1 MSVKKQCVSL
11 LKKFFSKSIM
21 NYKTYFRFLIFTPIA
36 MIFIAVALDFT
47 YDFPESVN
55 GYYGQLA
62 SDGFSNA
69 YNLQLVFALL
79 AFIMDILMCFFV
91 RYSRELWILI
101 IAVFYAFASIMPE
114 LTIMS
119 PLSIVMVQIASLMA
133 GLKISLAYLS
143 PPIRDLF

>member
-1 MSVKKQCVSL
+1 
-11 LKKFFSKSIM
+11 M
-21 NYKTYFRFLIFTPIA
+21 NYKTYFRFLIITPIV
-36 MIFIAVALDFT
+36 MIFIAVLLDFG

-62 SDGFSNA
+62 MDGFSTA

-79 AFIMDILMCFFV
+79 AFIADILMCFFV
-91 RYSRELWILI
+91 RYSRELWILLI
-101 IAVFYAFASIMPE
+101 TVFYILASIMPE
-114 LTIMS
+114 LLIMS

-143 PPIRDLF
+143 PAIRDLF

>member
-1 MSVKKQCVSL
+1 
-11 LKKFFSKSIM
+11 M
-21 NYKTYFRFLIFTPIA
+21 NYKTYFRFLIITPIV
-36 MIFIAVALDFT
+36 MIFIAVLLDFG
-47 YDFPESVN
+47 YDFPKSVN

-62 SDGFSNA
+62 MDGFSTA

-79 AFIMDILMCFFV
+79 AFIADILICFFV
-91 RYSRELWILI
+91 RYSRELWILL
-101 IAVFYAFASIMPE
+101 IAVFYLLGSMMPE
-114 LTIMS
+114 LLIMS

>member
-1 MSVKKQCVSL
+1 
-11 LKKFFSKSIM
+11 
-21 NYKTYFRFLIFTPIA
+21 
-36 MIFIAVALDFT
+36 
-47 YDFPESVN
+47 
-55 GYYGQLA
+55 
-62 SDGFSNA
+62 
-69 YNLQLVFALL
+69 
-79 AFIMDILMCFFV
+79 MDILMCFFV

-101 IAVFYAFASIMPE
+101 IAVFYVFASIMPE